1 MLNVQRW
8 LKTYA
13 RDVLDES
20 DEILHVKY
28 QLIYTIGGQ
37 QQVDGGAERWK
48 TIQTIFILLKKHC
61 QDIFTQFQEKVFYKP
76 PARKSAFPQFR
87 LQSHEPYAY
96 LCTKISKDWIDSRN
110 YRHEDKNMILSFI
123 RDTLLTSA
131 QLDGKFPSLDIQL
144 FLMVRGLLT
153 SEVLL
158 VALRKRHRV
167 NYGVNPSL
175 AFNRLMAVPF
185 RAKDVVADRTEFGHP
200 DVALVLS
207 HLSYYYSGLSNSQLS
222 QCFKRLSESEIDP
235 VPIYDQWVLYEDNV
249 PNWLKQWKG
258 VNLKDCQQCRA
269 HLFPTFRHNMLVI
282 NYFLNHFVFPREAK
296 QFPQKLVASSWDLS
310 SSLRSQLIT
319 GFSGTND
326 TQLLLPVHIRQHDLP
341 ELKKTDAIVISNLLQ
356 PDNAKYQFLTI
367 DATSESILKEIIKCE
382 EPVNVILDVGALFID
397 ESNRDIALQWLK
409 LSSRDKIDYAV
420 YFDNDTIFVCD
431 RQYHHHPF
439 AMSPAS
445 ERLDHCVFYL
455 DEIHT
460 RGTDFKFPIGF
471 KAAVTLG
478 VNLTKD
484 RFVQACMRMRKLGHG
499 HSLMF
504 WSSCEVHQQ
513 IEALKKKSQNVGY
526 KKIKTNQ
533 MICLYDILHWVYKN
547 TQKATWDGLHYWAT
561 QSLSYQ
567 RKISAYH
574 NVQWTNHQQQFTD
587 VIMKQLATEC
597 VEPEMLELM
606 RMYGCSKTLK
616 TLFEIHQHRYQQT
629 CHDLCNDIRDAV
641 LYRLQDYGGAKQR
654 LSQLLDEEQQREL
667 EQELE
672 EERQLEP
679 PPPVDPCT
687 PKLHPEIKRLCG
699 MQNIQMDLQQ
709 YPHVFQP
716 LPYAYVGTT
725 FLSDCQFNSW
735 EKNMWISTEFQ
746 RVVETKGDSLNP
758 FLRPPRWIIVYRNQE
773 LVVLSPLEA
782 NWIMGRLNSLYREG
796 QLDNA
801 SNTTLRL
808 LLPRVKRNQSIL
820 INTPTLSVPP
830 LIGCPMRI
838 ITSITSLDFLAQLFI
853 FNGSLYFESI
863 DEQTIYCQLL
873 SLCPNPRTQH
883 EEKAFERG
891 WIGTDGFVSEDTHRT
906 VLQMG
911 KVRFRQNLL
920 NFVKQIIEM
929 RNHTQVPLSSHVGS
943 ILLDARK
950 ML

>member
-1 MLNVQRW
+1 MGEGKTSVILPMLAVELSSADSVLTRIIVLKSLFPTNYDSLKYKLGGLLNRRIFSFRCRRDLNFNNQQINKINHRLQRGLHRCDVLLTSPEDILSFDLLTIDRCRKEQFEIGRSMLNVQRW

-397 ESNRDIALQWLK
+397 E
-409 LSSRDKIDYAV
+409 
-420 YFDNDTIFVCD
+420 
-431 RQYHHHPF
+431 
-439 AMSPAS
+439 
-445 ERLDHCVFYL
+445 
-455 DEIHT
+455 
-460 RGTDFKFPIGF
+460 
-471 KAAVTLG
+471 
-478 VNLTKD
+478 
-484 RFVQACMRMRKLGHG
+484 
-499 HSLMF
+499 
-504 WSSCEVHQQ
+504 
-513 IEALKKKSQNVGY
+513 
-526 KKIKTNQ
+526 
-533 MICLYDILHWVYKN
+533 
-547 TQKATWDGLHYWAT
+547 
-561 QSLSYQ
+561 
-567 RKISAYH
+567 
-574 NVQWTNHQQQFTD
+574 
-587 VIMKQLATEC
+587 
-597 VEPEMLELM
+597 
-606 RMYGCSKTLK
+606 
-616 TLFEIHQHRYQQT
+616 
-629 CHDLCNDIRDAV
+629 
-641 LYRLQDYGGAKQR
+641 
-654 LSQLLDEEQQREL
+654 
-667 EQELE
+667 
-672 EERQLEP
+672 
-679 PPPVDPCT
+679 
-687 PKLHPEIKRLCG
+687 
-699 MQNIQMDLQQ
+699 
-709 YPHVFQP
+709 
-716 LPYAYVGTT
+716 
-725 FLSDCQFNSW
+725 
-735 EKNMWISTEFQ
+735 
-746 RVVETKGDSLNP
+746 
-758 FLRPPRWIIVYRNQE
+758 
-773 LVVLSPLEA
+773 
-782 NWIMGRLNSLYREG
+782 
-796 QLDNA
+796 
-801 SNTTLRL
+801 
-808 LLPRVKRNQSIL
+808 
-820 INTPTLSVPP
+820 
-830 LIGCPMRI
+830 
-838 ITSITSLDFLAQLFI
+838 
-853 FNGSLYFESI
+853 
-863 DEQTIYCQLL
+863 
-873 SLCPNPRTQH
+873 
-883 EEKAFERG
+883 
-891 WIGTDGFVSEDTHRT
+891 
-906 VLQMG
+906 
-911 KVRFRQNLL
+911 
-920 NFVKQIIEM
+920 
-929 RNHTQVPLSSHVGS
+929 
-943 ILLDARK
+943 
-950 ML
+950 